1 MWALQSLCLIA
12 SLTGATPG
20 VSGQQPSADAIGSPI
35 PSVSLPASL
44 EGTDID
50 RALKDRD
57 WTRAEELL
65 VAEIDRR
72 PSSPDLLS
80 LLGSVFLI
88 DRKPLNAAIAIKKAE
103 ALGSID
109 EPTRFTL
116 VLAYVAM
123 KRGDWARPEL
133 ERLVHANPSNP
144 LYQYWLGR
152 LDYDSAQYATAITRF
167 EQVIAR
173 DPAFI
178 RAYDNLGLCYEALN
192 QAEQAVRHY
201 RRAIELNRK
210 ASSKSAWPALN
221 LATLLR
227 ERGELVEAEALLRE
241 ALEYDASSAK
251 ARYQLGAV
259 LEQQGQL
266 EPAISEL
273 IRAATDDVTYA
284 EPHYALAR
292 IYRQQGR
299 HSKADDALAAFRRLH
314 EAQREATR

>member
-1 MWALQSLCLIA
+1 MWALPSLYLIA
-12 SLTGATPG
+12 SLTGAP
-20 VSGQQPSADAIGSPI
+20 
-35 PSVSLPASL
+35 PSVSARQPPPDSIGSSTPTVALPASL
-44 EGTDID
+44 QGTDID
-50 RALKDRD
+50 RALSDRN
-57 WTRAEELL
+57 WARAEELL

-72 PSSPDLLS
+72 PSSPDLLT
-80 LLGSVFLI
+80 LLGRVFLI
-88 DRKPLNAAIAIKKAE
+88 DGKPLNAAIAIKKAE
-103 ALGSID
+103 ALGPID
-109 EPTRFTL
+109 EATRFTL

-133 ERLVHANPSNP
+133 ERLVRANASNP

-152 LDYDSAQYATAITRF
+152 LDYDAGQYASAIARL

-173 DPAFI
+173 DPGFI

-192 QAEQAVRHY
+192 QPEQALAHY
-201 RRAIELNRK
+201 RRAIELNRN
-210 ASSKSAWPALN
+210 AAQKSAWPALN

-227 ERGELVEAEALLRE
+227 QRGELGEAEALLRE

-259 LEQQGQL
+259 LEQQG
-266 EPAISEL
+266 EPEQAIAEL
-273 IRAATDDVTYA
+273 IRAATGDATYA

-299 HSKADDALAAFRRLH
+299 HSEADAALATFQRLR
-314 EAQREATR
+314 EVQRESKP